1 MLKVIWS
8 CYSIWMFLGLGCSEM
23 LLHISGGWLWGSM
36 PRDILPPV
44 LVDYKILFNRRCVTQ
59 SRQRHVRR
67 LFAHVRSLFSHVTYT
82 YLILSFFFRYLFL
95 LLISDFRVQLV
106 TFLQLEN
113 TNTKRNVGF
122 KTLIEQLA
130 GGD

>member
-1 MLKVIWS
+1 MPKVFGRAILS
-8 CYSIWMFLGLGCSEM
+8 VCFLGWYCYEM

-67 LFAHVRSLFSHVTYT
+67 LFAHVRSFFSHVTHT
-82 YLILSFFFRYLFL
+82 CLILPFFLRYSFLP
-95 LLISDFRVQLV
+95 LITDFRLQRV

-113 TNTKRNVGF
+113 PNTKRNAGF
-122 KTLIEQLA
+122 TTLVEQLA